1 MLSNPED
8 LFSVNK
14 NSIEYILKTIIDQRQ
29 GFRPISKPAL
39 KELMNVELREIPFE
53 GTITERDTFI
63 NETMDNLIKKYSE
76 EGKLRIEK
84 DPSDE
89 EQDDSKDDQ
98 ETN

>member
-14 NSIEYILKTIIDQRQ
+14 NSIEYILKIIIGQRQ

-39 KELMNVELREIPFE
+39 KELMNVELKEIPFE
-53 GTITERDTFI
+53 GTLTERDTFI
-63 NETMDNLIKKYSE
+63 DETMDELIEKYSE

-84 DPSDE
+84 DPEAE
-89 EQDDSKDDQ
+89 ETKP
-98 ETN
+98 ETK